1 MARSRPPFQRTL
13 HQTGHIKYAI
23 QGTSANLSYVSWCCL
38 SGVRCQHF
46 GFIFLLEATSLS
58 FSIHFLFQVM
68 QQYQC
73 SFEFNDKFLQTL
85 FENAYSSNYGKDH
98 VNIVRN
104 TTLIRGS
111 VRMIFYPSSVTTGCV
126 WCQFSAFFEIFFSA
140 IKARFWV
147 IATMTGTSMVFV
159 KIQLVYG
166 KTNSLKL

>member
-1 MARSRPPFQRTL
+1 MARCRPPVQRTL

-98 VNIVRN
+98 VDIVTN
-104 TTLIRGS
+104 TTSHQRLSKDHLLSIQCYYWMRVVS
-111 VRMIFYPSSVTTGCV
+111 VLCFLWNIFLCN
-126 WCQFSAFFEIFFSA
+126 Q
-140 IKARFWV
+140 
-147 IATMTGTSMVFV
+147 GTFMGDCDYDRDKHGVRKNTV
-159 KIQLVYG
+159 
-166 KTNSLKL
+166 SLW